1 MKISFDFDNTLSKP
15 KCQNIARKL
24 KLAGHD
30 ICITTTRQSNK
41 HGIKFDNS
49 DLFDVAKELDITD
62 ITFTEAQ
69 NKVEFLKKNNV
80 EMHIDDDRFEIDL
93 LKDSG
98 IIGILVND
106 SFWIK
111 KIFNNIYGVGYDR
124 LQ

>member
-1 MKISFDFDNTLSKP
+1 MKISFDFDNTLSKL
-15 KCQNIARKL
+15 KCQNIAYKL
-24 KLAGHD
+24 KQAGHE
-30 ICITTTRQSNK
+30 ICITTTRQSSSK
-41 HGIKFDNS
+41 YGVKFDNS

-69 NKVEFLKKNNV
+69 NKIEFLKNNNV

-111 KIFNNIYGVGYDR
+111 KIFDAVSISI
-124 LQ
+124 